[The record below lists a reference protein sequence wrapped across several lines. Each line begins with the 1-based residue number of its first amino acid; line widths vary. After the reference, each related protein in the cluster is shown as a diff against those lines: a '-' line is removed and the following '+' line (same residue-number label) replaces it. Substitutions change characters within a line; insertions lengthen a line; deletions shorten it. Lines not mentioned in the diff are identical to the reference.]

1 MRAIKILFCFVVYIC
16 INWMAYSKAT
26 FIIIT
31 IAVKKK
37 MNKSVFKCSW
47 EDDCAHF
54 SYLKS
59 APSSPNNTQAPLVH
73 AKINRESWIRRI
85 LFLKQQIFE
94 GFFVEAKK
102 YSY

>member
-37 MNKSVFKCSW
+37 KWRKVFLNVTGKMT
-47 EDDCAHF
+47 AH
-54 SYLKS
+54 
-59 APSSPNNTQAPLVH
+59 TLV
-73 AKINRESWIRRI
+73 I
-85 LFLKQQIFE
+85 
-94 GFFVEAKK
+94 
-102 YSY
+102 